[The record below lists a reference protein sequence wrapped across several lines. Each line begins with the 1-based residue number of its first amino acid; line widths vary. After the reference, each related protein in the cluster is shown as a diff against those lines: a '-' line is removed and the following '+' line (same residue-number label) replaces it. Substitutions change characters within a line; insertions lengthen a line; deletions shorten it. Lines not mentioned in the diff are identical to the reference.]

1 MGDPPLFYELDG
13 NGPPLV
19 LIHSGGFDRR
29 LWDDQCPAFAGHYR
43 VIRYD
48 VRGHGRSPLPTK
60 PYSDAEDLYRLLTT
74 LEVERA
80 HLMGLSLGGRIA
92 IDFTLAHPAMVESL
106 ILAAPDVSG
115 YAFSAEHVLGW
126 IKIVTSIEHDDGTP
140 AGDLWLASHY
150 LAPAM
155 EHPAIAAKLR
165 PIARDNA
172 RFWLIHP
179 LLARDLFAVPPAT
192 LRLGEIQVPT
202 LLVVGDRHT
211 ADVHNMVRL
220 VEQGIPGVRKVMIPG
235 PGHLVNVEKPEE
247 FNRAVREFLRG
258 RRDGEPHA

>member
-1 MGDPPLFYELDG
+1 MDDPPLFYEVAG

-19 LIHSGGFDRR
+19 LVHSGAFDRR
-29 LWDDQCPAFAGHYR
+29 LWEDQCQAFAAHYR

-60 PYSDAEDLYRLLTT
+60 PYSDAEDLYRLLAA
-74 LEVERA
+74 LQVERA
-80 HLMGLSLGGRIA
+80 HFVGLSLGGRIA
-92 IDFTLAHPAMVESL
+92 IDFALAHPAMVESL

-115 YAFSAEHVLGW
+115 YAFSPEHVLGW
-126 IKIVTSIEHDDGTP
+126 IKIVTSIERDDGAP

-155 EHPAIAAKLR
+155 EHPEIAAKLR

-192 LRLGEIQVPT
+192 LRLGEIHAAT

-211 ADVHNMVRL
+211 TDVRNMARL
-220 VEQGIPGVRKVMIPG
+220 VEQGIAGVRKVVIPG
-235 PGHLVNVEKPEE
+235 AGHLVNVEKPQE
-247 FNRAVREFLRG
+247 FNRAVLEFLRA
-258 RRDGEPHA
+258 H